1 VDIVDGGL
9 AWAKKMDIDLRT
21 SALEALALVAEEHA
35 LAKMDPT
42 SGNEEHLLPCWT
54 NWFHPRAGTLESV
67 DERVLTKNQRIAHE
81 SNSEEGGAS
90 RYQDTLATSVDPE
103 SLGPR
108 LIGLTR
114 VY

>member
-1 VDIVDGGL
+1 
-9 AWAKKMDIDLRT
+9 MDIDLRT
-21 SALEALALVAEEHA
+21 SALALALVAEERA
-35 LAKMDPT
+35 LAKRDPA
-42 SGNEEHLLPCWT
+42 SGNKKHLLPYYT

-67 DERVLTKNQRIAHE
+67 DERVLAKNRQIAHE

-90 RYQDTLATSVDPE
+90 RYQDTLATPVDPE

-114 VY
+114 VC